1 MGGRITA
8 IINGKKYTVTFG
20 NKFTTFKEA
29 GSIKIR
35 AFKNDMSVKDIK
47 RILR

>member
-8 IINGKKYTVTFG
+8 IINGKKYRVTFG
-20 NKFTTFKEA
+20 EKFTTFKEI

-35 AFKNDMSVKDIK
+35 AFKSDVSVKDMK
-47 RILR
+47 RMLR